1 MEKITY
7 LTGDIMVY
15 NKEYERKK
23 YYRRKYSSPKY
34 QNDICKEDRCFGEKC
49 VYWQYCKSPRKR
61 NWKHK
66 HGKV

>member
-1 MEKITY
+1 MT
-7 LTGDIMVY
+7 Y

-23 YYRRKYSSPKY
+23 YYRRKYQNAPK
-34 QNDICKEDRCFGEKC
+34 NDICLENRCFGEKC
-49 VYWQYCKSPRKR
+49 VYWHYCKSPRKR